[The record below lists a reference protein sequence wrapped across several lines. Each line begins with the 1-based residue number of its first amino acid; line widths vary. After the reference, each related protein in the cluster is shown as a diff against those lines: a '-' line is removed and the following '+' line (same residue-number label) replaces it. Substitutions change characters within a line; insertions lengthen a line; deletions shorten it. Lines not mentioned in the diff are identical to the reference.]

1 MDSNELRNTTQLQV
15 YALDRRKKM
24 IYKSANLSTASSL
37 FYHGQRLYQGH
48 LFHSQTIAACRTW
61 RRGLL
66 KTCVAEN
73 FQKHLK
79 NAKQNIFLTIYRS
92 NYIESHKILNIVN
105 EIAQEVQDLDVELVK
120 INAKYNSISAE
131 YSYDTYPVHFFI
143 PKGSRDEDTVRY
155 INQNSSKE
163 EILEF
168 IKTNI
173 LKYVALK

>member
-1 MDSNELRNTTQLQV
+1 M
-15 YALDRRKKM
+15 
-24 IYKSANLSTASSL
+24 
-37 FYHGQRLYQGH
+37 
-48 LFHSQTIAACRTW
+48 
-61 RRGLL
+61 
-66 KTCVAEN
+66 
-73 FQKHLK
+73 K

-92 NYIESHKILNIVN
+92 NYIESHKILNILN

-120 INAKYNSISAE
+120 IDAKYNSISAE

-143 PKGSRDEDTVRY
+143 PKGRRDEDTVRY

-168 IKTNI
+168 IKNNI